1 MSIKLNDTQ
10 LVLLSAASQ
19 RDDHCLV
26 PPAGPKRAQAQ
37 RAVAKLLEAG
47 LLKEIRAKAGAPIWR
62 RDDESGQTYALKLT
76 AAGAKA
82 IAVDE
87 ATASES
93 MGEQR
98 ANHPISVNPKPEP
111 VSDPAGIDR
120 PNSNVASTPTSPRGG
135 TKIAQV
141 IELLQRGDGA
151 TLAELV
157 AATGWLPHT
166 TRAALTGL
174 RKRGYAVGIDRADK
188 VRGSVYRIEPT
199 EMGKIAP
206 RRMLK
211 RHRLAKR
218 HQIGPGAPRICEP
231 VGRRDGGAPKSER
244 PWRGIGPASAVGVRA
259 RNPRRLGREP
269 FRPKRGSA
277 SPPVAKPSGRDRSRP
292 SPGMAAHARARLS
305 DPGRGIRGSRSGRS
319 CGVCASP
326 GTKRF
331 EFGGRSSLC
340 NPRADDARG
349 RRAQVR
355 SSAGPGM
362 EWRSGAGHDPRRR
375 VRLERLR
382 LPQPFAGRQGDHRHE
397 LERTPLLRVEGG
409 QDLRLQQKKK
419 RHPKTELIA
428 RYWRVANPRR
438 VRPRNARSFA
448 ASRNQGVRFGI
459 SERIGLATL
468 LRGRANGRSD
478 RLAQG
483 PAF

>member
-10 LVLLSAASQ
+10 LMLLSAASQ

-26 PPAGPKRAQAQ
+26 RPAGPKRAQAQ

-47 LLKEIRAKAGAPIWR
+47 LLKEIRAKAGAPIWQ

-199 EMGKIAP
+199 EMEEDSAAP
-206 RRMLK
+206 
-211 RHRLAKR
+211 HAEAS
-218 HQIGPGAPRICEP
+218 QTCEAPP
-231 VGRRDGGAPKSER
+231 
-244 PWRGIGPASAVGVRA
+244 
-259 RNPRRLGREP
+259 
-269 FRPKRGSA
+269 
-277 SPPVAKPSGRDRSRP
+277 DR
-292 SPGMAAHARARLS
+292 
-305 DPGRGIRGSRSGRS
+305 PGRAANLR
-319 CGVCASP
+319 
-326 GTKRF
+326 T
-331 EFGGRSSLC
+331 
-340 NPRADDARG
+340 
-349 RRAQVR
+349 RRA
-355 SSAGPGM
+355 A
-362 EWRSGAGHDPRRR
+362 
-375 VRLERLR
+375 
-382 LPQPFAGRQGDHRHE
+382 
-397 LERTPLLRVEGG
+397 
-409 QDLRLQQKKK
+409 
-419 RHPKTELIA
+419 
-428 RYWRVANPRR
+428 
-438 VRPRNARSFA
+438 
-448 ASRNQGVRFGI
+448 
-459 SERIGLATL
+459 
-468 LRGRANGRSD
+468 
-478 RLAQG
+478 
-483 PAF
+483 

>member
-1 MSIKLNDTQ
+1 MSIKLNDAQ

-26 PPAGPKRAQAQ
+26 RPAGPKRAQAQ

-82 IAVDE
+82 IAVDA

-111 VSDPAGIDR
+111 VSDPAGR

-151 TLAELV
+151 SLAELV

-174 RKRGYAVGIDRADK
+174 RKRGYALELIGPTRCEDRSI
-188 VRGSVYRIEPT
+188 GSSRRKWR
-199 EMGKIAP
+199 KIAP
-206 RRMLK
+206 RRTLK

-231 VGRRDGGAPKSER
+231 VGRRDGDATKR
-244 PWRGIGPASAVGVRA
+244 KRRRRGIRPASAIGVSA
-259 RNPRRLGREP
+259 RNPRRCGRET
-269 FRPKRGSA
+269 FRPQHGSA
-277 SPPVAKPSGRDRSRP
+277 SPPVAKPSGRGCSRP
-292 SPGMAAHARARLS
+292 SSAMAAPARARLS
-305 DPGRGIRGSRSGRS
+305 DPSCGIRGSRQGDFATS
-319 CGVCASP
+319 A
-326 GTKRF
+326 
-331 EFGGRSSLC
+331 
-340 NPRADDARG
+340 
-349 RRAQVR
+349 RAQ
-355 SSAGPGM
+355 G
-362 EWRSGAGHDPRRR
+362 
-375 VRLERLR
+375 
-382 LPQPFAGRQGDHRHE
+382 
-397 LERTPLLRVEGG
+397 
-409 QDLRLQQKKK
+409 
-419 RHPKTELIA
+419 
-428 RYWRVANPRR
+428 
-438 VRPRNARSFA
+438 
-448 ASRNQGVRFGI
+448 
-459 SERIGLATL
+459 
-468 LRGRANGRSD
+468 
-478 RLAQG
+478 
-483 PAF
+483 